1 MDIVKDIYEKLYSE
15 TMSREGS
22 LKRFVHINSIED
34 IVEYIKTPQ
43 TKEDYYMSHYNYIT
57 DVHKYRGE
65 NGKKFPPI
73 HFDRIILDFDIT
85 SEELL
90 KSEGYNSE
98 DIYNKGK
105 EILKSKGK
113 SSLNKKKCV
122 KEGTDFLINE
132 VEDKEKEEI
141 KNLTKDVSNPN
152 ERDSIV
158 RDYYYKKYTSSNY
171 LKKPYD
177 EALKVSKFI
186 KDTWNIEPQ
195 LFFSGGKG
203 VHLYILFNEVDIP
216 NPDEVIKN
224 FGLKLEEQLNITTL
238 DPSVIKSPSTRV
250 IKIPCSPHFKTKLY
264 AMPFNM
270 ETSYF
275 EMLDLAYESE
285 PKVPLNVDNNTE
297 LFETFLK
304 NYSTH
309 LLTISKED
317 NTSNNKNIERDTN
330 KNYTLNGDL
339 FDLQEP
345 FSRVYQ
351 KGHRNIIG
359 HRLIHLFYR
368 SDVPKE
374 DCEKFFETLGV
385 GTGLDNNVQSWI
397 NRVYDTPNDEMFI
410 GNMGYFIQGVKECSN
425 PEDTQYIINKF
436 KSYFEGED
444 KTKTINVYEPP
455 KDYHKELQDNDYKW
469 DKEGFYCPIH
479 EQGEKS
485 YTSPLSVK
493 GYFRIKRGSLFEVCI
508 GNFNPEGEFEPITQ
522 SYSSKKPFNVFDKN
536 RNSNLGKWSNEVGFG
551 YIKQDFTP
559 ISLTLGKIKEFP
571 QLTEEFNNYKPP
583 KQEDLDSDIPTPE
596 EIIDSRR
603 HPQLTTEEKK
613 IAIKVREQIEDKGF
627 EQYMKDILK
636 DVYMG
641 DLRNIMRKVLLV
653 LTIMRGKGS
662 SLSETEADSGSGKSE
677 EDKIV
682 LDYITPPRYIM
693 DYDDLTSA
701 HFERFSE
708 KHTEFLDRTI
718 FDLGDL
724 GEEEVFKQVKKIFNI
739 FKRLITE
746 GKYKRGL
753 TEENNK
759 GGSKTH
765 NQKDLYLR
773 TSGFGV
779 FYQTVTNSFTKGDPQ
794 LESRTLKSTITY
806 DSDVEDSILDFV
818 FDNYYDNSPEA
829 IKKRKAIENL
839 KNLGIFLLSLVDK
852 TIVIVNPYKE
862 TFKEYSKTS
871 EVAVRELTQQLNLFN
886 SYCLITL
893 NKCDVINGVY
903 VASKEQLEEYMNKIN
918 LENALIP
925 YENEFL
931 KMLVGKNRKNNQLT
945 MIEVT
950 SEEESEEESK
960 LDPLNPYYNN
970 ALEQIKLYRRSDEE
984 EDYNQSHLE
993 TYVDIDNL
1001 NSTEEQSFKKKL
1013 MTLYRLGGR
1022 SSDHEEN
1029 VFFTIQDIEN
1039 IFKSYKPF
1047 KNIKDLS
1054 TLLLTLTA
1062 RGYLGKLPFNDPHKN
1077 RYNIYYLTSKCQE
1090 LDKNFDVKNI
1100 DEDKVNER
1108 LKHYGVIE

>member
-22 LKRFVHINSIED
+22 LKRFLHINSIED
-34 IVEYIKTPQ
+34 IVEYINTQQ
-43 TKEDYYMSHYNYIT
+43 TKDDYYMSHYSYIT
-57 DVHKYRGE
+57 DVHQYRSE
-65 NGKKFPPI
+65 NGKKYPPI

-85 SEELL
+85 DEEIL
-90 KSEGYNSE
+90 KSEGYTSE

-105 EILKSKGK
+105 EILKGEGRQ
-113 SSLNKKKCV
+113 LHTKKKCIE
-122 KEGTDFLINE
+122 KGKDFLIKE
-132 VEDKEKEEI
+132 IEDKEKEDIEKLI
-141 KNLTKDVSNPN
+141 KNVNNN
-152 ERDSIV
+152 EERNNLI
-158 RDYYYKKYTSSNY
+158 REYYYKKYTSSKY
-171 LKKPYD
+171 LNKPYE
-177 EALKVSKFI
+177 EAIKVSKFI

-270 ETSYF
+270 RTPYF
-275 EMLDLAYESE
+275 EMIDLAYESK
-285 PKVPLNVDNNTE
+285 PKVPINVDNNTE

-309 LLTISKED
+309 LLTVSKEE
-317 NTSNNKNIERDTN
+317 NTSNNSNIERDTN
-330 KNYTLNGDL
+330 KNYTLNGDI

-374 DCEKFFETLGV
+374 DCEKFFDTLGV
-385 GTGLDNNVQSWI
+385 GTGLDKNVQSWI
-397 NRVYDTPNDEMFI
+397 NRVYDNPNDEMFI
-410 GNMGYFIQGVKECSN
+410 GNMGYFINGVKECSN

-444 KTKTINVYEPP
+444 KPKTRNVYEPP
-455 KDYHKELQDNDYKW
+455 KDYHKELLDNDYKW
-469 DKEGFYCPIH
+469 DNEGFYCPIH

-485 YTSPLSVK
+485 YSKPLSVK
-493 GYFRIKRGSLFEVCI
+493 GYLRVKRGSLFEVCI
-508 GNFNPEGEFEPITQ
+508 GKFNPGGEFEPITQ
-522 SYSSKKPFNVFDKN
+522 SYSSKKPLNVYDKN
-536 RNSNLGKWSNEVGFG
+536 RNSNLGKWSKEIGFG

-559 ISLTLGKIKEFP
+559 ISLNLGKIKDFP
-571 QLTEEFNNYKPP
+571 QLTEEFSNYIPP
-583 KQEDLDSDIPTPE
+583 QQDNTDEDTETPE
-596 EIIDSRR
+596 EIIDKRR

-613 IAIKVREQIEDKGF
+613 ISIEVKNEIEEKGF
-627 EQYMKDILK
+627 EQYMKDILP
-636 DVYMG
+636 DVYKG

-653 LTIMRGKGS
+653 LTIMRGEGG
-662 SLSETEADSGSGKSE
+662 SLSETQADSGSGKSE

-682 LDYITPPRYIM
+682 LEYITPERYIM

-708 KHTEFLDRTI
+708 KNTEYLDRTI

-765 NQKDLYLR
+765 SQKDLYLR

-779 FYQTVTNSFTKGDPQ
+779 FYQTVTNSFTNGDPQ
-794 LESRTLKSTITY
+794 LESRTLKSTINY
-806 DSDVEDSILDFV
+806 DTDVEDSILDFY
-818 FDNYYDNSPEA
+818 FDNFYGNSPEA
-829 IKKRKAIENL
+829 IKKREAIEKLN
-839 KNLGIFLLSLVDK
+839 KLGVFLMSLVDK
-852 TIVIVNPYKE
+852 TIDIVNPYKE
-862 TFKEYSKTS
+862 EFIEYSKTS
-871 EVAVRELTQQLNLFN
+871 EVAVRELSQQLHLFN
-886 SYCLITL
+886 SFCLITL
-893 NKCDVINGVY
+893 NKCDKINGVY
-903 VASKEQLEEYMNKIN
+903 VASPEQLEEYMNKIN

-931 KMLVGKNRKNNQLT
+931 KMLVGKNRKTNRLT
-945 MIEVT
+945 MIEVS
-950 SEEESEEESK
+950 SEEESEEERR

-970 ALEQIKLYRRSDEE
+970 ALEKIRLYNRDDEGDSD
-984 EDYNQSHLE
+984 QSHLE
-993 TYVDIDNL
+993 MNVDIDNL

-1022 SSDHEEN
+1022 SSDHKEN

-1054 TLLLTLTA
+1054 TLLLTLTS
-1062 RGYLGKLPFNDPHKN
+1062 RGYIGKLPFNDPYKN
-1077 RYNIYYLTSKCQE
+1077 KYNIYYLTSKCQE
-1090 LDKNFDVKNI
+1090 LDNNFDVKNI
-1100 DEDKVNER
+1100 DKDKVRER
-1108 LKHYGVIE
+1108 LKHYGVLK

>member
-1 MDIVKDIYEKLYSE
+1 MDIVKDIYEKLYSDK
-15 TMSREGS
+15 MSREGS

-34 IVEYIKTPQ
+34 IVEYINTPQ
-43 TKEDYYMSHYNYIT
+43 TKDDYYMSHYNYIT
-57 DVHKYRGE
+57 DVHQYRSE
-65 NGKKFPPI
+65 NGKKYPPI

-85 SEELL
+85 DEEIL
-90 KSEGYNSE
+90 KSEGYTSE
-98 DIYNKGK
+98 DIYNRGK
-105 EILKSKGK
+105 EILQSEGK
-113 SSLNKKKCV
+113 QFKIRKKCIERGQDV
-122 KEGTDFLINE
+122 LINE
-132 VEDKEKEEI
+132 IEDNEKEDI
-141 KNLTKDVSNPN
+141 KNLIENVSDPE
-152 ERDSIV
+152 ERNNLV
-158 RDYYYKKYTSSNY
+158 RKYFYDKYTSNYY
-171 LKKPYD
+171 LKKPFD
-177 EALKVSKFI
+177 EALKVSQFI
-186 KDTWNIEPQ
+186 KDTWNIEPL

-203 VHLYILFNEVDIP
+203 VHLYILFDEVDIP

-270 ETSYF
+270 RTSYL

-285 PKVPLNVDNNTE
+285 PKVSLNVDNNTE

-309 LLTISKED
+309 LLTISKEE
-317 NTSNNKNIERDTN
+317 NLSNNNNIERDTN

-374 DCEKFFETLGV
+374 DCEKFFDTLGV
-385 GTGLDNNVQSWI
+385 GTGLDKNVRSWI
-397 NRVYDTPNDEMFI
+397 NRVYDNPNDEMFI
-410 GNMGYFIQGVKECSN
+410 GNMGYFINGVKECSN

-436 KSYFEGED
+436 KSYFEGNEKP
-444 KTKTINVYEPP
+444 KTTNVYEPP
-455 KDYHKELQDNDYKW
+455 KEYQKDLKDNGYKW

-479 EQGEKS
+479 NQEDKA
-485 YTSPLSVK
+485 YTEPLSVK
-493 GYFRIKRGSLFEVCI
+493 GHFRIKRGSLFEVCI
-508 GNFNPEGEFEPITQ
+508 GKFNSEGEFTPITQ
-522 SYSSKKPFNVFDKN
+522 SYSSKKPFNVYDKN
-536 RNSNLGKWSNEVGFG
+536 RNSNLGKWSHEVGFG
-551 YIKQDFTP
+551 HIKQDFTP
-559 ISLTLGKIKEFP
+559 ISLHLGKMKDFP
-571 QLTEEFNNYKPP
+571 QLTEEFSNYKPP
-583 KQEDLDSDIPTPE
+583 KEEYVDGDTMTPE

-603 HPQLTTEEKK
+603 HPQLTNEEKK
-613 IAIKVREQIEDKGF
+613 IAIEVKRQIEENGF

-636 DVYMG
+636 DVYKG
-641 DLRNIMRKVLLV
+641 DLRNILRKILLI
-653 LTIMRGKGS
+653 LTIMRGEGG
-662 SLSETEADSGSGKSE
+662 SLSETQAEAGTGKSK

-682 LDYITPPRYIM
+682 LDFVTPPRYIM

-724 GEEEVFKQVKKIFNI
+724 GEEEVFRQVKKIFNI

-746 GKYKRGL
+746 GKYKKGL

-765 NQKDLYLR
+765 SQKDLYLR

-779 FYQTVTNSFTKGDPQ
+779 FYQTVTNSFTNGDPQ
-794 LESRTLKSTITY
+794 LESRTLKSTINY
-806 DSDVEDSILDFV
+806 DSDVEDDILDFV
-818 FDNYYDNSPEA
+818 FDTFYDNSPEA
-829 IKKRKAIENL
+829 IKMREAIEKL
-839 KNLGIFLLSLVDK
+839 KNLGVFLMSLVDK
-852 TIVIVNPYKE
+852 TVVIVNPYKE

-871 EVAVRELTQQLNLFN
+871 DVSVRELTQQLNLFN
-886 SYCLITL
+886 SFCLITL

-931 KMLVGKNRKNNQLT
+931 KMLVGKNRKKNQLT
-945 MIEVT
+945 MIDVI
-950 SEEESEEESK
+950 SEEESDEERK

-970 ALEQIKLYRRSDEE
+970 ALEQVRVYRRSDEE
-984 EDYNQSHLE
+984 EDSDQSHLE
-993 TYVDIDNL
+993 IYIDLDNL
-1001 NSTEEQSFKKKL
+1001 NPSEEKSFRKKL
-1013 MTLYRLGGR
+1013 MTFYRLGGR
-1022 SSDHEEN
+1022 SSEHKED
-1029 VFFTIQDIEN
+1029 VFFTIRDIEN
-1039 IFKSYKPF
+1039 IFKTYKPF

-1054 TLLLTLTA
+1054 TLLLTLTS
-1062 RGYLGKLPFNDPHKN
+1062 RGYLGMLPFSDPYKN
-1077 RYNIYYLTSKCQE
+1077 KYNIYYLTTKCQE
-1090 LDKNFDVKNI
+1090 LDNNFDVNNV
-1100 DEDKVNER
+1100 DDSKVEKI
-1108 LKHYGVIE
+1108 LKHYGVK

>member
-1 MDIVKDIYEKLYSE
+1 MDIVEDIYEKLYSDK
-15 TMSREGS
+15 MSREGS

-34 IVEYIKTPQ
+34 IVEYINTPQ
-43 TKEDYYMSHYNYIT
+43 TKDDYYMSHYNYIT

-85 SEELL
+85 PEELL

-113 SSLNKKKCV
+113 NCLNKKKCV

-141 KNLTKDVSNPN
+141 KNLTKDVSNPE
-152 ERDSIV
+152 ERDSLI
-158 RDYYYKKYTSSNY
+158 RKYYYDKYTSSNY

-177 EALKVSKFI
+177 EALKVCKFV
-186 KDTWNIEPQ
+186 KDTWNIEPL

-238 DPSVIKSPSTRV
+238 DPKVIKSPSTRV

-270 ETSYF
+270 RTPYF
-275 EMLDLAYESE
+275 EMIDFAYENE
-285 PKVPLNVDNNTE
+285 PKVPLNIDNNTE
-297 LFETFLK
+297 SFETFLK

-309 LLTISKED
+309 LLTISKKD
-317 NTSNNKNIERDTN
+317 NISNNKNIERDSN

-345 FSRVYQ
+345 FLRVYK
-351 KGHRNIIG
+351 KGNMNEIG
-359 HRLIHLFYR
+359 HRLVHLFYR
-368 SDVPKE
+368 SDVSKE
-374 DCEKFFETLGV
+374 DCEKFFETLD
-385 GTGLDNNVQSWI
+385 TNHDLNKVQSWI
-397 NRVYDTPNDEMFI
+397 DRVYDNPNDEMFI

-436 KSYFEGED
+436 KSYFEGD
-444 KTKTINVYEPP
+444 NKPKTINVYEPP
-455 KDYHKELQDNDYKW
+455 KEYHKDLLENEYKW

-479 EQGEKS
+479 AQGDKS
-485 YTSPLSVK
+485 YSEPLSIK
-493 GYFRIKRGSLFEVCI
+493 GYFRIRRGSLFEVCI
-508 GNFNPEGEFEPITQ
+508 GEFNPEGEFEPITQ
-522 SYSSKKPFNVFDKN
+522 SYSSKKPFNVYDKN

-551 YIKQDFTP
+551 HIKQDFTP
-559 ISLTLGKIKEFP
+559 ISLTLGKIKDFP
-571 QLTEEFNNYKPP
+571 QLTEEFNNYTPP
-583 KQEDLDSDIPTPE
+583 KQEDTDEDTITPE

-603 HPQLTTEEKK
+603 HPQLTNEEKK
-613 IAIKVREQIEDKGF
+613 IAIEVREQIEEKGF
-627 EQYMKDILK
+627 EQYMKDILP
-636 DVYMG
+636 DVYKG

-653 LTIMRGKGS
+653 LTIMRGEGG

-682 LDYITPPRYIM
+682 LEYITPPRYIM

-794 LESRTLKSTITY
+794 LESRTLKSTINY
-806 DSDVEDSILDFV
+806 DSDVEDSILEFV
-818 FDNYYDNSPEA
+818 FDNEYDNSPEA
-829 IKKRKAIENL
+829 IKKREAIKNL
-839 KNLGIFLLSLVDK
+839 KNFGIFLLSLVDK
-852 TIVIVNPYKE
+852 SIVIVNPYRE

-871 EVAVRELTQQLNLFN
+871 EVAVRELLQQLKLFK
-886 SYCLITL
+886 SFCLITL

-950 SEEESEEESK
+950 SEEESEEGNK

-970 ALEQIKLYRRSDEE
+970 ALEQIRLYRRSDEE
-984 EDYNQSHLE
+984 EDSNQSHLE

-1022 SSDHEEN
+1022 SSDHVEN

-1047 KNIKDLS
+1047 RNIKDLS
-1054 TLLLTLTA
+1054 TLLLTLTS

-1090 LDKNFDVKNI
+1090 LDNNFDVNNI
-1100 DEDKVNER
+1100 DEAKVKER
-1108 LKHYGVIE
+1108 LKHYGVLK